1 MFFTTK
7 KSLLKQNI
15 LFAMKSTEIFSKKLL
30 NIFDTLLYT
39 RYNSFVLSMKQY
51 TKYSTVY
58 CMYYMHVSDRLDV
71 KINFEKREQQ
81 EKNITFLTHP
91 WKVASDLTKDMNQN
105 LFEIFRSLFKYALIL
120 KIVLTFLIGQ
130 IPLCTYCK
138 LYSNTRCARYI
149 LQQYPVCRFPRSVLC
164 SVQSCSLSSFL
175 KVLC

>member
-1 MFFTTK
+1 MFFTSK

-71 KINFEKREQQ
+71 KINFEKRE
-81 EKNITFLTHP
+81 
-91 WKVASDLTKDMNQN
+91 
-105 LFEIFRSLFKYALIL
+105 
-120 KIVLTFLIGQ
+120 
-130 IPLCTYCK
+130 
-138 LYSNTRCARYI
+138 
-149 LQQYPVCRFPRSVLC
+149 
-164 SVQSCSLSSFL
+164 
-175 KVLC
+175 

>member
-58 CMYYMHVSDRLDV
+58 CMNYMHVSNRLDV
-71 KINFEKREQQ
+71 KINFEKRE
-81 EKNITFLTHP
+81 
-91 WKVASDLTKDMNQN
+91 
-105 LFEIFRSLFKYALIL
+105 
-120 KIVLTFLIGQ
+120 
-130 IPLCTYCK
+130 
-138 LYSNTRCARYI
+138 
-149 LQQYPVCRFPRSVLC
+149 
-164 SVQSCSLSSFL
+164 
-175 KVLC
+175 